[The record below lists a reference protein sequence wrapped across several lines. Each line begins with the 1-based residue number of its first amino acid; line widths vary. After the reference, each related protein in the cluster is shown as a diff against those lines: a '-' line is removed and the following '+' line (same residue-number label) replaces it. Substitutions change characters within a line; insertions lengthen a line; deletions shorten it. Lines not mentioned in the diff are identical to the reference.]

1 MTVIT
6 SPALRARWQALAP
19 REQTL
24 VLAAGGLVAFAL
36 LWWLAVAPALS
47 TFRAAPAR
55 HAELDSQ
62 LQGMQGLRAEAQ
74 QLQAAQRNTRGD
86 SVGALRTALT
96 QRLGNTAQLNVVG
109 DRATVTLKGAPADA
123 LAQWLAQARSN
134 TRAAPSSRHRKP
146 VPRAPRSAWGWALV
160 GAVAGVVPAVV
171 AFAPAHWLAQ
181 SVASATGGQV
191 QLLQARGT
199 VWTGS
204 AQLVLTGG
212 SASQDSAAL
221 PSRLD
226 WRIRPGWGGLH
237 AQLNASCC
245 TPTPLRL
252 QASAG
257 WSGTRL
263 TIIDG
268 ESLWPASVLTG
279 LGTPW
284 NTLQPQGQL
293 ALQTRGFTMRW
304 SAGRMSLAGQVQ
316 LDARAMSSRLS
327 TLRPMGS
334 YRLAVQGGEAPT
346 LTLST
351 LDGHLQLNGTG
362 QWVGNRLR
370 FAGEASA
377 TPEREAALSNLL
389 NIIGRRNGA
398 RSIITVG

>member
-1 MTVIT
+1 MGRRVDRRDDMARASSCTWPARDMR
-6 SPALRARWQALAP
+6 PALQRMVKPRVCSASWPWGVGVQQLAFSCACKPPQPGRMRQSRRLGRAALS
-19 REQTL
+19 
-24 VLAAGGLVAFAL
+24 
-36 LWWLAVAPALS
+36 WLAEPPVS
-47 TFRAAPAR
+47 TSW
-55 HAELDSQ
+55 AEPVQ
-62 LQGMQGLRAEAQ
+62 
-74 QLQAAQRNTRGD
+74 T
-86 SVGALRTALT
+86 
-96 QRLGNTAQLNVVG
+96 
-109 DRATVTLKGAPADA
+109 
-123 LAQWLAQARSN
+123 
-134 TRAAPSSRHRKP
+134 
-146 VPRAPRSAWGWALV
+146 VPRACSNCTCPPVALATLCASQCAGANATTAGTTPATAPTSAQPHALR
-160 GAVAGVVPAVV
+160 GVRGTGFRCREEV
-171 AFAPAHWLAQ
+171 
-181 SVASATGGQV
+181 ATG
-191 QLLQARGT
+191 REC
-199 VWTGS
+199 
-204 AQLVLTGG
+204 LTGG

-245 TPTPLRL
+245 PPTPLRL

-304 SAGRMSLAGQVQ
+304 SAGRMSLAVQVQ

-351 LDGHLQLNGTG
+351 LAGHLQLNGTG

>member
-1 MTVIT
+1 M
-6 SPALRARWQALAP
+6 
-19 REQTL
+19 
-24 VLAAGGLVAFAL
+24 
-36 LWWLAVAPALS
+36 
-47 TFRAAPAR
+47 
-55 HAELDSQ
+55 
-62 LQGMQGLRAEAQ
+62 
-74 QLQAAQRNTRGD
+74 
-86 SVGALRTALT
+86 
-96 QRLGNTAQLNVVG
+96 
-109 DRATVTLKGAPADA
+109 AT
-123 LAQWLAQARSN
+123 
-134 TRAAPSSRHRKP
+134 SSRRRKSA
-146 VPRAPRSAWGWALV
+146 PRAPRPPKNPRGWALV
-160 GAVAGVVPAVV
+160 GAVVGVVPAVV
-171 AFAPAHWLAQ
+171 AFAPAHWLAD
-181 SVASATGGQV
+181 SVATATGGQV

-212 SASQDSAAL
+212 TASQDSAAL
-221 PSRLD
+221 PGRVD
-226 WRIRPGWGGLH
+226 WRIRPGWGGVH

-245 TPTPLRL
+245 TPTPLRV
-252 QASAG
+252 QASVG
-257 WSGTRL
+257 WSGTQL
-263 TIIDG
+263 TVIDG

-351 LDGHLQLNGTG
+351 LDGHLQLNGSG

-370 FAGEASA
+370 FTGEATA
-377 TPEREAALSNLL
+377 APEREAALSNLL